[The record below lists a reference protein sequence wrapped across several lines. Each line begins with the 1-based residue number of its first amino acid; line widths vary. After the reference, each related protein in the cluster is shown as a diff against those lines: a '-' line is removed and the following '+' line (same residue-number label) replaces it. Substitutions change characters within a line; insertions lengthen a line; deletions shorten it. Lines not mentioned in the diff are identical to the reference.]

1 MDDLNK
7 LIMKRNYL
15 LPLAW
20 FSVLFVCI
28 LTGCRTAH
36 DWRTDADRKAGR
48 RLENAQME
56 VNGHAET
63 ITVESAQDTFRRR
76 LMLDQHLPHL
86 DKASLGIRDLDDTEK
101 WKKEKHLLN
110 GQPYSSSFNTAETV
124 KLSLDDAIMI
134 GARNSREYQN
144 QKEQLFQ
151 VALRLDLENHSFQNT
166 FTGMLKSTFESSH
179 DGKTRNSGFA
189 NRASAGIARTFKNG
203 VEMAA
208 GIAVDLAK
216 LVTGDKGS
224 SWGITA
230 DASISIPLLRGSGEF
245 VVAEPLKQAE
255 RNLLYQVREFEQ
267 YKRRFVVSIAT
278 SYLGVLQAE
287 QRIQNQEENYKRVI
301 TSTRRSR
308 RMADA
313 GKLPENQFDQAVQ
326 DELAARDNWI
336 AARQNYQ
343 TSLDAFK
350 ILIGLPPD
358 ANVAPI
364 KDELVKLQKNGE
376 NLGGGGN
383 VTDYVDG
390 QTPAADAPIDLKEPD
405 NSNAGPYEIDEAKA
419 IQLAL
424 HNRPDLKNSLDKIQD
439 AQRAVVIAEDALRA
453 ELTLGGRVSAG
464 EGRSLAQADRDNG
477 DFLLN
482 RASYSAPLTF
492 DFAWER
498 TRERN
503 NYRNSLIAL
512 EKAVRDFQNEED
524 QLKQS
529 IRNTLRN
536 LLEKRS
542 SVVIQR
548 QAVKLAERRVD
559 STSLLLQAGRAE
571 MRDVLEAQN
580 ALLSAQNSMISALVS
595 YRLKE
600 LELQR
605 DLGVLNVTADG
616 VWKETDLSEYK

>member
-1 MDDLNK
+1 MKYLNK
-7 LIMKRNYL
+7 LIMKWNHL
-15 LPLAW
+15 QAPAW
-20 FSVLFVCI
+20 FSVFLVCV
-28 LTGCRTAH
+28 LTGCQSAN
-36 DWRTDADRKAGR
+36 DWRTDADMKAGK
-48 RLENAQME
+48 RLENAQVE
-56 VNGHAET
+56 VLGHAET
-63 ITVESAQDTFRRR
+63 IAVESAQDTFRRR
-76 LMLDQHLPHL
+76 LMLDQNLPHL

-101 WKKEKHLLN
+101 WSKERHLLA
-110 GQPYSSSFNTAETV
+110 GRPYDSAFNTQETV

-134 GARNSREYQN
+134 GARNSREYQS

-151 VALRLDLENHSFQNT
+151 VALRLDLEDHSFQNT

-189 NRASAGIARTFKNG
+189 NKASAGISRTFKNG

-224 SWGITA
+224 SWGVTA

-267 YKRRFVVSIAT
+267 YKRRFVVSVAT

-287 QRIQNQEENYKRVI
+287 QRIRNQEENYKRVI

-358 ANVAPI
+358 ANVVPVQ
-364 KDELVKLQKNGE
+364 DELVKLQKNGE
-376 NLGGGGN
+376 NLGGKGN
-383 VTDYVDG
+383 VTDYAEG
-390 QTPAADAPIDLKEPD
+390 QTPAADTPIDLREPD

-464 EGRSLAQADRDNG
+464 EGRSLAQANRDNG

-492 DFAWER
+492 DFGWER

-529 IRNTLRN
+529 IRSTLRN

-580 ALLSAQNSMISALVS
+580 ALLSAQNQMVSALVS

-605 DLGVLNVTADG
+605 DLGLLNVTADG